1 MQMLPSLRSH
11 DEYIKFV
18 KQNLNDDTI
27 PISFRWVTEEQ
38 KAHDDVHDKLKL
50 LDLTPIRL
58 LSLPIYSKNYGRPAF
73 ATEDMMRTFVT
84 MTLCGISSPT
94 DWANDYLKDKS
105 GFYAIISGFQPGIT
119 PSEGCL
125 YDFTNL
131 VPPSNGRTNR
141 LLNIPKY
148 CKEDHIRRKRKKLTR
163 TPKNS

>member
-27 PISFRWVTEEQ
+27 P
-38 KAHDDVHDKLKL
+38 KAHDDVPDKLKL

-58 LSLPIYSKNYGRPAF
+58 LSLPIYSKNFGRPAF
-73 ATEDMMRTFVT
+73 APEDMMRTFVV
-84 MTLCGISSPT
+84 MTFCGISSPS
-94 DWANDYLKDKS
+94 DWANNYLKDKS
-105 GFYAIISGFQPGIT
+105 SFYAIISGFQQGIT

-125 YDFTNL
+125 YEFI
-131 VPPSNGRTNR
+131 NR

-148 CKEDHIRRKRKKLTR
+148 CKEDHIIRKRKRLTK
-163 TPKNS
+163 TQKNS

>member
-1 MQMLPSLRSH
+1 MLPSLCSH

-27 PISFRWVTEEQ
+27 P
-38 KAHDDVHDKLKL
+38 KAHDDVPNKLKL

-58 LSLPIYSKNYGRPAF
+58 LALPIYSKNYGRPAF
-73 ATEDMMRTFVT
+73 APEDMMRTFVA
-84 MTLCGISSPT
+84 MTLGISSPS

-105 GFYAIISGFQPGIT
+105 GFYAVISGFQPGIT

-125 YDFTNL
+125 YEF
-131 VPPSNGRTNR
+131 TNR

-148 CKEDHIRRKRKKLTR
+148 CKEDHIIRKRKRLTK
-163 TPKNS
+163 TQKNS

>member
-1 MQMLPSLRSH
+1 MLPSLRSH

-27 PISFRWVTEEQ
+27 P
-38 KAHDDVHDKLKL
+38 KAHDDVPDKLKL

-73 ATEDMMRTFVT
+73 APEDMMRTFVA
-84 MTLCGISSPT
+84 MTLCGISSPS

-105 GFYAIISGFQPGIT
+105 GFYAVISGFQPGIT

-125 YDFTNL
+125 YEF
-131 VPPSNGRTNR
+131 TNR

-148 CKEDHIRRKRKKLTR
+148 CKEDHIIRKRKRLTK
-163 TPKNS
+163 TQKNS

>member
-1 MQMLPSLRSH
+1 MLPSLRSH

-27 PISFRWVTEEQ
+27 P
-38 KAHDDVHDKLKL
+38 KAHDDVPDKLKL

-58 LSLPIYSKNYGRPAF
+58 LCLPIYSKNFGRPAF
-73 ATEDMMRTFVT
+73 APEDMMRTFVT
-84 MTLCGISSPT
+84 MTLCGISSPS

-105 GFYAIISGFQPGIT
+105 GFYAVISGFQPGIT

-125 YDFTNL
+125 YEF
-131 VPPSNGRTNR
+131 TNR

-148 CKEDHIRRKRKKLTR
+148 CKENHIIRKRKRLTK
-163 TPKNS
+163 TQKNS

>member
-1 MQMLPSLRSH
+1 MLPSLRSH

-27 PISFRWVTEEQ
+27 P
-38 KAHDDVHDKLKL
+38 KAHDDVPNKIKL

-73 ATEDMMRTFVT
+73 APEDMMRTFVT
-84 MTLCGISSPT
+84 MTLCGISSPS

-105 GFYAIISGFQPGIT
+105 GFYAVISGFQPGIT

-125 YDFTNL
+125 YEF
-131 VPPSNGRTNR
+131 TNR

-148 CKEDHIRRKRKKLTR
+148 CKEQHIRHKRKRLTK
-163 TPKNS
+163 TQKNS

>member
-1 MQMLPSLRSH
+1 MLPSLRSH

-27 PISFRWVTEEQ
+27 P
-38 KAHDDVHDKLKL
+38 KAHDDVPNKIKL

-58 LSLPIYSKNYGRPAF
+58 LSLPIYSKNFGRPAF
-73 ATEDMMRTFVT
+73 APEDMMRTFVA

-125 YDFTNL
+125 YEF
-131 VPPSNGRTNR
+131 TNR

-148 CKEDHIRRKRKKLTR
+148 CKEDHIIRKRKRLTK
-163 TPKNS
+163 TQKNS